1 MGDVNLIPA
10 ERRVRRHRKARL
22 YVWTTVCGT
31 YILLLV
37 VGSLTLRAFG
47 SSEGRSFSGRL
58 EAVTEQA
65 EQSNREMLELRR
77 ELAEATVALETTRA
91 IHDQPDWSKLFVGL
105 SDQLG
110 GDIVLSRCQLA
121 TLTKEDEAITDGLR
135 GRLPAKPLS
144 VFLAECRHK
153 LVLNGFGETQEAV
166 SQFVLRLESIGA
178 FDMVR
183 LTNSSR
189 QSFLRGEAVA
199 FSIECDF

>member
-10 ERRVRRHRKARL
+10 ERGVRRHRKAHL

-31 YILLLV
+31 YILLLAI
-37 VGSLTLRAFG
+37 GSLTLRAFG
-47 SSEGRSFSGRL
+47 SGEARSLSGRL
-58 EAVTEQA
+58 GAVTEQV
-65 EQSNREMLELRR
+65 EQGNREMLRLRR
-77 ELAEATVALETTRA
+77 ELAEATTALETIRA

-110 GDIVLSRCQLA
+110 EDIVLSRCQLA
-121 TLTKEDEAITDGLR
+121 TLTRDDKAVTEGLR
-135 GRLPAKPLS
+135 DRLVAKPLS

-153 LVLNGFGETQEAV
+153 LVLHGFGETQESV

-183 LTNSSR
+183 LINSSR
-189 QSFLRGEAVA
+189 QSFRRGEAVA

>member
-31 YILLLV
+31 YILLLLA
-37 VGSLTLRAFG
+37 GSLTLRAFG
-47 SSEGRSFSGRL
+47 SSEGRSLSGRL

-65 EQSNREMLELRR
+65 EQGNREMLELRR

-121 TLTKEDEAITDGLR
+121 TLTKEDEAIRPNRSVSFWPNAVTSSCSTASVRRRRRYRSLSCGLR
-135 GRLPAKPLS
+135 VSAHSTWFGSRTVPASPSSVERRWRSVSSAIFRGR
-144 VFLAECRHK
+144 
-153 LVLNGFGETQEAV
+153 Q
-166 SQFVLRLESIGA
+166 
-178 FDMVR
+178 
-183 LTNSSR
+183 
-189 QSFLRGEAVA
+189 
-199 FSIECDF
+199 